1 MVIRAEYLDA
11 GTDRELVAR
20 FQEGDESAF
29 VELVHHHYQSLLAQ
43 AQRRLRTRCDAE
55 DAVQETLLR
64 AYRALPRF
72 GGEYHLRAWLGR
84 ILANTCNDV
93 GQQRQAAS
101 RLEHRLASVP
111 AVDPPADDRLPD
123 EKVLNAVRAALTDL
137 PATQSRA
144 FLLREFD
151 DQTYSEVA
159 EAMSISEVNARAR
172 VHRARSA
179 LQRSLRSV
187 SGALGAFLLPLPLG
201 SRLAQALSG
210 RLARQGGGLAS
221 LRPSD
226 GGASAGRFA
235 SALPS
240 SVSTAPSLPVVGQL
254 SGVSQLATQVA
265 AVPAVQSVV
274 GSLPDVARSSVGAL
288 ATLAAASIAI
298 VVPSASSGPAQAPTA
313 APQAVSL
320 APVSGSLVPTTED
333 TTPPPA
339 APTSGT
345 SAQTTS
351 SPGPASQGSS
361 NSNWQW
367 VQSAS
372 TESPGSSGS
381 ATQDA
386 TPTTDQGESSTSTQ
400 SGPAAATPVDAPA
413 CPWLQTFPDQAP
425 SGDPLPPASFSNA
438 SAYLSGGSIALSTTG
453 PIVSGGAPFTVSNG
467 QTSSTVN
474 MLFGACLAGAQTQ
487 ALVATVTA
495 HGTDGSVQQWQLR
508 GAFVSSAVNGVATD
522 TYFRGTVLAVGAD
535 AASAVPFV
543 ADMTVMEP
551 ANTASLHIAILGA
564 VPGLTDPSGATSSTS
579 SGSTTTATGTGSPT
593 SDGPKNVQGPAA
605 AGTTTSG

>member
-29 VELVHHHYQSLLAQ
+29 VELVHNHYQSLLAQ

-93 GQQRQAAS
+93 GQERQAAS
-101 RLEHRLASVP
+101 RLENRLASVP
-111 AVDPPADDRLPD
+111 AIDPPADDRLPD

-151 DQTYSEVA
+151 DRTYSEVA
-159 EAMSISEVNARAR
+159 KAMSISEVNARAR

-187 SGALGAFLLPLPLG
+187 SGALGVLLLPLPFG

-210 RLARQGGGLAS
+210 RVLRQGGRLAS
-221 LRPSD
+221 LRGN
-226 GGASAGRFA
+226 GGTGSAGRFA
-235 SALPS
+235 STGSTLATSAPLPS
-240 SVSTAPSLPVVGQL
+240 VSQL
-254 SGVSQLATQVA
+254 TGVSQLATQVVA
-265 AVPAVQSVV
+265 APAVQSVV
-274 GSLPDVARSSVGAL
+274 NSLPDLARTSVGAL
-288 ATLAAASIAI
+288 ATIAAASLAV
-298 VVPSASSGPAQAPTA
+298 VVPSGSSEPAPSAP
-313 APQAVSL
+313 PAVHSIAL
-320 APVSGSLVPTTED
+320 APVSGSVVPTTEQ
-333 TTPPPA
+333 TV
-339 APTSGT
+339 PTDP
-345 SAQTTS
+345 SAGS
-351 SPGPASQGSS
+351 GSS
-361 NSNWQW
+361 SATQSSATPGSADQSSSASGWQW

-372 TESPGSSGS
+372 TGDPAS
-381 ATQDA
+381 QDA
-386 TPTTDQGESSTSTQ
+386 SSTQ
-400 SGPAAATPVDAPA
+400 SQGTVSTATTDAAPAAAPAPVSGPA
-413 CPWLQTFPDQAP
+413 CPWLQAFPDQAP
-425 SGDPLPPASFSNA
+425 SSTDPLPPASFSNA